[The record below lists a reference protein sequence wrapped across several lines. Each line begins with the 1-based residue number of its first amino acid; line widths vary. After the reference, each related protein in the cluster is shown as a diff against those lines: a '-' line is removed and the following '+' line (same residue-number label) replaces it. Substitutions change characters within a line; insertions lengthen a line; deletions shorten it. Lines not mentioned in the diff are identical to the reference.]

1 MLGFSALYVWTMNSS
16 GYGLIKMVSF
26 YAKLLLLSTNRKLF
40 FACFSPFYAKKG
52 YQKILLMYKKVFYL
66 EKIFKMRYSKC
77 LYLMKQKS
85 NSNFRKKN
93 ENTKKKFKDNFQ
105 WFWWPFSVS
114 QPSLFAQ
121 IHYKSLFKLKVRKI
135 LAKRSITKGF
145 WI

>member
-1 MLGFSALYVWTMNSS
+1 MNSS

-85 NSNFRKKN
+85 NSNFRKK
-93 ENTKKKFKDNFQ
+93 KMKIQK
-105 WFWWPFSVS
+105 
-114 QPSLFAQ
+114 
-121 IHYKSLFKLKVRKI
+121 KI
-135 LAKRSITKGF
+135 LRTIFNDFGDLLVSVNHLYLPIFTINHCSNLKCGKS
-145 WI
+145 